1 MSIYDMLLSNA
12 MMGEGGG
19 GGGSSDFSTAE
30 VTVTMPAGMTI
41 SNLPVPTLDEDVAP
55 DYYEGNTL
63 VGFSGS
69 YSVVLYKGVAYGW
82 LDPDGGTPTV
92 NVTGGIEYDSEEL
105 FFKITGDGTIT
116 IS

>member
-30 VTVTMPAGMTI
+30 VTISGLDADMQGCFIYEEEGVAYTYGTEFADGTYMT
-41 SNLPVPTLDEDVAP
+41 
-55 DYYEGNTL
+55 
-63 VGFSGS
+63 
-69 YSVVLYKGVAYGW
+69 VLYKGMAMLYYSGEKTVA
-82 LDPDGGTPTV
+82 
-92 NVTGGIEYDSEEL
+92 VTGSGTADQNDIYV
-105 FFKITGDGTIT
+105 TGDCTIT